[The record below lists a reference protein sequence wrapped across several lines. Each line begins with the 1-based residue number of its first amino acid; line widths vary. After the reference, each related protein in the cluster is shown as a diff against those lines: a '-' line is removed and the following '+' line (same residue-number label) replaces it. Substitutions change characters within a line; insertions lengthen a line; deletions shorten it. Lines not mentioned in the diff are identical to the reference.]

1 MFLATIRGGRLQLQ
15 RGAALLHVQISLRQ
29 AARLFSSFSHV
40 EIRQMTY
47 GVSSGFVVLCVKIVH
62 VTCTVVS
69 VFGELLARP
78 AEEGI

>member
-1 MFLATIRGGRLQLQ
+1 
-15 RGAALLHVQISLRQ
+15 
-29 AARLFSSFSHV
+29 
-40 EIRQMTY
+40 MTY